1 MTDPFSI
8 VVGTTSLIDV
18 LWRCGSYLKHVH
30 QSVGKID
37 EDIAALTHEID
48 ALISVNKSI
57 DDTFKAEHSRIPDSS
72 LADSNQVE
80 SLWRNVG
87 ILLRDCQTT
96 VEQLEV
102 VVQEIVGKGRSSKS
116 LGTVDAI
123 GKTFRKD
130 KKIDE
135 FKNLRLQLM
144 NYRNSLQVL
153 LTALNLC
160 VEQLYKA
167 LDLR

>member
-1 MTDPFSI
+1 MDPFSI
-8 VVGTTSLIDV
+8 LTGTTSLLDV

-30 QSVGKID
+30 DSAGKID

-48 ALISVNKSI
+48 ALISVNTSI
-57 DDTFKAEHSRIPDSS
+57 DDAFKAEHSRIPDPPP
-72 LADSNQVE
+72 ADSKRVE

-87 ILLRDCQTT
+87 TLLRDCQAT

-116 LGTVDAI
+116 LDAI
-123 GKTFRKD
+123 KKTLRKD

-135 FKNLRLQLM
+135 FKDLRLQLM

-160 VEQLYKA
+160 VERFYKA